1 MRTSSRPMAGGPGGG
16 AAICDPDVDPLFRP
30 IEIGHL
36 KLKNRIVMAPM
47 TRQRASLAGGVT
59 EIMVDYYRQRASAGL
74 IVSEGLYPC
83 PRGCGYLF
91 SPGLHDDGQQAGWR
105 DITDA
110 VHSDGGAIF
119 AQIMHV
125 GRLSDPLILSGAAPL
140 APSAVQPDP
149 TARHYTIN
157 SPRPKRPYPRP
168 QAMTHADIL
177 ATVDAFADSATRA
190 RAAGFDGVEIH
201 AGSGYL
207 PMQFLSSN
215 TNLRA
220 DEWGGSVERRT
231 AFLLACVDA
240 MAGATYP
247 GFVAVKISPGWTFHD
262 IFDTDPVAT
271 YSHLAREL
279 SKRGMA
285 YLQIGDYGV
294 GWDVYATLRPLFDGP
309 IIQVSGY
316 SRRSAAAAI
325 ACEGADMIAFGRA
338 FISNPDLPQRLR
350 YGWPTSRADPA
361 TFYTQGSEGY
371 TDYPVHALSD
381 PAGFEALDPPADPI
395 GKRQA

>member
-1 MRTSSRPMAGGPGGG
+1 MRSAAGEFAGVSI
-16 AAICDPDVDPLFRP
+16 ADDPDVEALFQSAT
-30 IEIGHL
+30 IGSL
-36 KLKNRIVMAPM
+36 RLKNRIVMAPM
-47 TRQRASLAGGVT
+47 TRQRASLSGRVT
-59 EIMVDYYRQRASAGL
+59 DIMIDYYRQRASAGL
-74 IVSEGLYPC
+74 IVSEGIYPC
-83 PRGCGYLF
+83 RRGCGYLF
-91 SPGLHDDGQQAGWR
+91 SPGLHDDLQQAGWR

-110 VHSDGGAIF
+110 VHSVGGAIF

-125 GRLSDPLILSGAAPL
+125 GRLSDPLILDGAAPL

-168 QAMTHADIL
+168 QAMTHAEIL
-177 ATVDAFADSATRA
+177 ATVDAFADCAVRA

-207 PMQFLSSN
+207 PMQFLSPN
-215 TNLRA
+215 TNLRS

-240 MAGATYP
+240 MAGATHP

-262 IFDTDPVAT
+262 VFDPDAAAT
-271 YSHLAREL
+271 YGHLARAL
-279 SKRGMA
+279 SLRGIA

-294 GWDVYATLRPLFDGP
+294 GWDVYGTLRPLFDGP
-309 IIQVSGY
+309 IVQVSGF
-316 SRRSAAAAI
+316 SRYTGAAAI
-325 ACEGADMIAFGRA
+325 SGGGADLVGFGRA
-338 FISNPDLPQRLR
+338 FISNPDLSERFR
-350 YGWPTSRADPA
+350 YGWPTSRAEPA

-381 PAGFEALDPPADPI
+381 PAGFEALEPTVELI
-395 GKRQA
+395 GKR